1 MVMLLMVNTLVPV
14 FDKLT
19 DCVAL
24 CVPTDTV
31 PKVMEVVDNDAAGD
45 PVAGGGVGGGVT
57 GGVGGVGGLTGGV
70 VPPLTVM

>member
-45 PVAGGGVGGGVT
+45 PVVGGGVT